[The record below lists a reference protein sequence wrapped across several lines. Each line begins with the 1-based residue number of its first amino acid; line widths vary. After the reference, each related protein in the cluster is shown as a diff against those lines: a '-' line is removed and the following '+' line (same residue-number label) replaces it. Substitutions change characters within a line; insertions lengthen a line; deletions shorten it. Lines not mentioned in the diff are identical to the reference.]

1 MNLNE
6 FISTKGVNSAID
18 KKYTEL
24 PASIS
29 DVLTKEKI
37 IELFSNFNKNICEY
51 KDLKIFTG
59 KKNCVSGI
67 KEYLT
72 KKQWICFRDNFRDII
87 VDFIK
92 TNVSIVKLEKKSK
105 EKLKDIIS
113 ENEILNKN
121 LSEHKLIIDN
131 LTAQRENLK
140 KKYLLEEKM
149 KNNASNKYLKC
160 LENYSD
166 LISLIQ
172 NDPELNERHQELL
185 REKEND
191 IFHSPR

>member
-191 IFHSPR
+191 IFHSPK